1 MAKIQRGIFRNIWN
15 LPNVLTMFRVF
26 MIPFVLWLIYLSEF
40 YPGNPEDSVAA
51 TLEESKTYCWWA
63 FLLFSLAAI
72 TDFFDGY
79 LARRAKLVTMFGKF
93 LDPLADKL
101 IVMAALV
108 GLVELGRVPSWI
120 VILILLRELS
130 INGLRALAM
139 AEGLTINVIN
149 AGKWKTAFQL
159 FGIGCLIIHYTY
171 PLPLLPGADTLDFH
185 LLGLFFLVVS
195 LVFSLGSAASYIRMM
210 VKAVEQ
216 KNREATEPQES
227 CED

>member
-15 LPNVLTMFRVF
+15 LPNALTMLRVF
-26 MIPFVLWLIYLSEF
+26 MIPFVLWLIYLSE
-40 YPGNPEDSVAA
+40 YHPEALGDSVASSVD
-51 TLEESKTYCWWA
+51 ESKTYCWWA
-63 FLLFSLAAI
+63 FLLFALAAI

-79 LARRAKLVTMFGKF
+79 LARRSKLVTMFGKF

-108 GLVELGRVPSWI
+108 ALVDLGRVPSWI

-130 INGLRALAM
+130 INGLRSLAM

-171 PLPLLPGADTLDFH
+171 PLPFFPGADTLDFH
-185 LLGLFFLVVS
+185 ILGMFFIVVS
-195 LVFSLGSAASYIRMM
+195 LVFSIGSAVSYVRML
-210 VKAVEQ
+210 VKAVET
-216 KNREATEPQES
+216 KNRETPEPQGN